1 MVLPLYI
8 NSLCDTHFS
17 SWMISK
23 GCLKFVQTSLFVFS
37 CTGWHSS
44 MDSEMETSS
53 LSLSIAAFI
62 FCVLA
67 WKLNTD
73 TILKTIFFF
82 LIILKM
88 LILYFFYPIGRCVCD
103 SFWSPL
109 SLTNLINTLW
119 IIFPEVVIERK
130 IRCEMWSRKM
140 QRFNMRWY
148 TQITSRIWYLIKCST

>member
-53 LSLSIAAFI
+53 LSLSLLQDSFFVSLPGNWIQTPF
-62 FCVLA
+62 
-67 WKLNTD
+67 WKQFFSPHH
-73 TILKTIFFF
+73 LKDAHFVFF
-82 LIILKM
+82 LPHRQMCLWQFLVTIISHKSNKHTLNY
-88 LILYFFYPIGRCVCD
+88 ISRGRD
-103 SFWSPL
+103 WKK
-109 SLTNLINTLW
+109 NQMWN
-119 IIFPEVVIERK
+119 VV
-130 IRCEMWSRKM
+130 
-140 QRFNMRWY
+140 
-148 TQITSRIWYLIKCST
+148 

>member
-1 MVLPLYI
+1 MVLPVYI

-53 LSLSIAAFI
+53 LSLSLLQDSFFVSLPGNWIQTPF
-62 FCVLA
+62 
-67 WKLNTD
+67 WKQ
-73 TILKTIFFF
+73 FFF

-103 SFWSPL
+103 GFWSPI

-148 TQITSRIWYLIKCST
+148 TQITSRIWYLSKCST